1 MKRTTEIRLLGGIL
15 VNVLARSSCLCVG
28 AAFAAAFALLT
39 ACTDQ
44 HPVAPVQS
52 SLATRIIVSAPNGQV
67 SQASITS
74 AERSPNV
81 AADAFA
87 TSSTLV
93 YVSLP
98 PGNVSGASIATI
110 RNRRTGNFVEVSMV
124 DGGFDPVPIPAVL
137 DDDLTIDFRGE
148 TSVPLP
154 TTIKVPPRR
163 PPIIVRS
170 EPPNGKTDVPLNTQ
184 IEVVFSEPVDPTTVP
199 SGVQLMH
206 GAQIVSGSATSKSLG
221 LVAEYAP
228 GASLA
233 PNTQYTLVVTTGV
246 RDFAG
251 DALEQNVP
259 INFTTGAAA
268 ETEPPD
274 ATTTSCSPAPF
285 GNSLT
290 TAVFTP
296 VGNMSQI
303 HGEMTTLLPDG
314 RVLVFGGTPFVDLI
328 WGGVP
333 DTTIRPVAEVY
344 DPAAKTFSPADDMI
358 TFRGGHPAVLLPQG
372 QLQFLDGT
380 VLQDGRVFFAGRNSA
395 EIYDPTAGTFMPTG
409 TYAHTEASTW
419 TTRTLLLDGRVLL
432 TGSVGT
438 PQRFFG
444 ATELFDPKTGT
455 FKKTGAMHGYS
466 DTPGLGIL
474 LADGTVLIVQWNFDI
489 AGDVAELYDP
499 ATETFNTIGCLYYN
513 HEYSAGVRLRD
524 GTVLITGG
532 QMPGGNGSAET
543 VLYLPS
549 SRSFAGGPWM
559 NVGRHSHSATLL
571 RDGTVLIAGG
581 YSGWPIPTRTA
592 EIFRP
597 AP

>member
-1 MKRTTEIRLLGGIL
+1 MKRTTRIHLLGGIM
-15 VNVLARSSCLCVG
+15 VVVHVRSSQLRP
-28 AAFAAAFALLT
+28 AAPFVAALALLT
-39 ACTDQ
+39 ACTDP
-44 HPVAPVQS
+44 HPLAPAQS
-52 SLATRIIVSAPNGQV
+52 SLDTRIIVSAPNAQV
-67 SQASITS
+67 SPASITS
-74 AERSPNV
+74 AERSPNL
-81 AADAFA
+81 AADALA
-87 TSSTLV
+87 TPSTLV

-98 PGNVSGASIATI
+98 PGNLPGGSIAII
-110 RNRRTGNFVEVSMV
+110 RNRRTGDSTEVSII

-137 DDDLTIDFRGE
+137 GDDLTVEFRGE

-154 TTIKVPPRR
+154 ATMKVPPRS

-184 IEVVFSEPVDPTTVP
+184 IEVVFSEPVDSTTVP
-199 SGVQLMH
+199 SGVQLMY
-206 GAQIVSGSATSKSLG
+206 GAQIVSGTATSKSLG
-221 LVAEYAP
+221 LVAEYTP

-246 RDFAG
+246 RDRAG
-251 DALEQNVP
+251 DALDQSVR
-259 INFTTGAAA
+259 INFTTSA
-268 ETEPPD
+268 ETEPHD
-274 ATTTSCSPAPF
+274 ATTVFCSATPP
-285 GNSLT
+285 GSSLMT
-290 TAVFTP
+290 TAAFTP

-303 HGEMTTLLPDG
+303 HGDMTTLLPSG
-314 RVLVFGGTPFVDLI
+314 SVIMFGGTPLDALI

-333 DTTIRPVAEVY
+333 DTSIRPVAELY
-344 DPAAKTFSPADDMI
+344 DPVAKTFSPADDMI

-380 VLQDGRVFFAGRNSA
+380 LLQDGRVFFVGPKSA
-395 EIYDPTAGTFMPTG
+395 EIYDPAAGTFTPTSA
-409 TYAHTEASTW
+409 YAHTDPVTTW
-419 TTRTLLLDGRVLL
+419 TTRTVLLDGRVLL
-432 TGSVGT
+432 TGFVGT

-474 LADGTVLIVQWNFDI
+474 LADGGVLIIQWNFDYP
-489 AGDVAELYDP
+489 GDVVEAFDP
-499 ATETFNTIGCLYYN
+499 PTETFNTIGCLYAN

-532 QMPGGNGSAET
+532 QLPGGSGSMET

-549 SRSFAGGPWM
+549 SRSFVEGPSM

-581 YSGWPIPTRTA
+581 YSGWPNPNRTA